1 MKVRMLPLGPLG
13 NNVYIVVAETTK
25 ECVIIDP
32 GWNAEVILKDVRE
45 HDLKVRAILATHGH
59 IDHTNGIAPVKLQV
73 AEAVVGIHK
82 GDAAMLEPEHWRD
95 ACLRLAMTGV
105 GVPDAPVAD
114 RWIEAGDSLDY
125 GELHLEVRHTP
136 GHSAGSVSYVGQGV
150 VFSGDT
156 LFMQSV
162 GRTDTP
168 GGSWQ
173 QLLNSIRTQLLI
185 LPDETVVLPG
195 HGPKTRIGIER
206 GYNPFL
212 QEGAELLDPAGP
224 PISQFR

>member
-13 NNVYIVVAETTK
+13 NNVYIVISETTK
-25 ECVIIDP
+25 ECVVVDP
-32 GWNAEVILKDVRE
+32 GWNSEVIMKDIVE
-45 HDLKVRAILATHGH
+45 HELKVRAVLATHGH
-59 IDHTNGIAPVKLQV
+59 FDHTNGIAPLKQQV
-73 AEAVVGIHK
+73 AEAVVGVHK
-82 GDAAMLEPEHWRD
+82 GDASMLEPDHWRD
-95 ACLRLAMTGV
+95 TCQRMASTGIGMPV
-105 GVPDAPVAD
+105 APIAD

-136 GHSAGSVSYVGQGV
+136 GHSPGSVSYVGHGV

-162 GRTDTP
+162 GRTDG

-173 QLLNSIRTQLLI
+173 QIINSIRTQLLT

-206 GYNPFL
+206 AYNPFL

-224 PISQFR
+224 AISQFR

>member
-13 NNVYIVVAETTK
+13 NNVYIVISETTK
-25 ECVIIDP
+25 ECVVIDP
-32 GWNAEVILKDVRE
+32 GWNVDLIMKDIQEHGLK
-45 HDLKVRAILATHGH
+45 LRAAVATHGH
-59 IDHTNGIAPVKLQV
+59 IDHTNGLAPVKHQSL
-73 AEAVVGIHK
+73 EASVGLHQA
-82 GDAAMLEPEHWRD
+82 DAYMLEPAHWQE
-95 ACLRLAMTGV
+95 ACSRMSMTGI
-105 GVPDAPVAD
+105 GNPDPPAVD
-114 RWIEAGDSLDY
+114 CWLEAGNSIDY

-136 GHSAGSVSYVGQGV
+136 GHSPGSVCFVGHGV

-173 QLLNSIRTQLLI
+173 QIIESIRAQLLT
-185 LPDETVVLPG
+185 LPDEVVVLPG

-206 GYNPFL
+206 AYNPFL
-212 QEGAELLDPAGP
+212 QEGAEMLDPSGQGA
-224 PISQFR
+224 SQFR